1 MSQFS
6 DFKAFLA
13 GKVNLNQTR
22 LNLLSQRV
30 TALENF
36 LIGDEVFSAYVTEL
50 IPQGSFAHGT
60 IIRPVG
66 NKEFDADVLIP
77 MDEVDGWAA
86 QDYVQKLYEAFGRS
100 ATYKSMRSRGKRCVT
115 IDYAGDFHVDVVPFV
130 IRFGSTYV
138 TNRITDD
145 FEPAAPDDFTEW
157 LEEKNRIT
165 RGNLVK
171 VVRLLKYLRDH
182 KTRYTVPSVTL
193 TAALAHHVSENATT
207 LDPDAYKNVANTL
220 RTLSEELA
228 VQIAAHPYSAPYVK
242 DPGTSRNLADRW
254 KDENYRTFRTVFTS
268 YAAKIGDACDETDYS
283 KAVKIWRDLLG
294 DDFGTIAESAS
305 LTAAASSTKS
315 LVPTSERFLERDFNI
330 PEDLNP
336 SYRIKTVG
344 YVVPR
349 KGFRDGPLP
358 KRGDRVGKHRS
369 LKFKL
374 EESNIPEPYDVYWK
388 IRNYGEEADE
398 ANALRGD
405 IHKDAGTRT
414 RVESTS
420 YIGHHYVEAMIVK
433 NGVCVAKSRQDVI
446 VI

>member
-1 MSQFS
+1 MSQSS
-6 DFKAFLA
+6 DFKAFLTD
-13 GKVNLNQTR
+13 KVNLNQTR
-22 LNLLSQRV
+22 LNQLSQRV
-30 TALENF
+30 TAIENF
-36 LIGDEVFSAYVTEL
+36 LIGDEVFGEYVTEV

-60 IIRPVG
+60 IIKPVG
-66 NKEFDADVLIP
+66 NKEFDADVLVPIE
-77 MDEVDGWAA
+77 EVYGWAA

-100 ATYKSMRSRGKRCVT
+100 ATYKTMRSRGKRCVT

-130 IRFGSTYV
+130 ARSGSTYV

-165 RGNLVK
+165 KGNLVK

-182 KTRYTVPSVTL
+182 KTRYTIPSVTL
-193 TAALAHHVSENATT
+193 TAALAHHVSENAKT

-228 VQIAAHPYSAPYVK
+228 VQVAAHTHSAPYIQ
-242 DPGTSRNLADRW
+242 DPGTGQNLADRW

-283 KAVKIWRDLLG
+283 KAVEIWRDLLG
-294 DDFGTIAESAS
+294 DDFGTVAESAS
-305 LTAAASSTKS
+305 LVAASSTKS
-315 LVPTSERFLERDFNI
+315 ISPVSERFLDRDFNI
-330 PEDLNP
+330 PEHLNP
-336 SYRIKTVG
+336 GYHFKTVG

-358 KRGDRVGKHRS
+358 KRGGRVGKHRS
-369 LKFKL
+369 LRFKV
-374 EESNIPEPYDVYWK
+374 EGSNIPEPYDVYWK
-388 IRNYGEEADE
+388 IRNYGEEAE
-398 ANALRGD
+398 RANALRGD
-405 IHKDAGTRT
+405 IHKDAGSRTRT
-414 RVESTS
+414 ETTS

-433 NGVCVAKSRQDVI
+433 NGVCVARSRQDVI